1 MQHRPSGNRAQTDK
15 THYPNGSLISGGLH
29 PPLKRG
35 PGRELGP
42 VGNSGLL
49 QQLADVELDRVVAE
63 VELLANFT
71 IRRAIDEKPQDPD
84 LAVVQLWT

>member
-1 MQHRPSGNRAQTDK
+1 
-15 THYPNGSLISGGLH
+15 
-29 PPLKRG
+29 LKRG
-35 PGRELGP
+35 RGRELGP

-49 QQLADVELDRVVAE
+49 QQLADMELDRVVAE

-84 LAVVQLWT
+84 LAVVQLWS